1 MRHGSVC
8 WRTALSEADTVPE
21 EMEPTFQGR
30 RRDTKHMQTNGRILI
45 ILVLWM
51 EKAGLCG

>member
-1 MRHGSVC
+1 MLEDS
-8 WRTALSEADTVPE
+8 LEEADTVPE
-21 EMEPTFQGR
+21 EMELTFQGR

-45 ILVLWM
+45 LVLWM

>member
-8 WRTALSEADTVPE
+8 WRTALSEADMVPK

-30 RRDTKHMQTNGRILI
+30 RDAKHM
-45 ILVLWM
+45 
-51 EKAGLCG
+51 